1 MDRNH
6 RNREAVYMSDWYVL
20 NSLEDF
26 VITSRKLVFNSFGKT
41 EEEEESLLDIS
52 PKDQKEFD
60 EVITQEESM
69 VIVRNLLRKQINK
82 KTQEER
88 YLITDDI
95 MTEIIN
101 SLNDRMVS
109 NILNGLVN
117 KGLIESAYD
126 TESNDFIFWIKDNE
140 EQNNQTSESN

>member
-1 MDRNH
+1 
-6 RNREAVYMSDWYVL
+6 MSDWYVL

-41 EEEEESLLDIS
+41 DEEDDEENLLVVS

-60 EVITQEESM
+60 EVLTQEESI
-69 VIVRNLLRKQINK
+69 VIAKNLLRKQVNK

-88 YLITDDI
+88 YLMTDKI
-95 MTEIIN
+95 MTEIIE

-109 NILNGLVN
+109 NILNSLVN

-126 TESNDFIFWIKDNE
+126 TESNDFIFWVKDHEEKDNK
-140 EQNNQTSESN
+140 TSESN